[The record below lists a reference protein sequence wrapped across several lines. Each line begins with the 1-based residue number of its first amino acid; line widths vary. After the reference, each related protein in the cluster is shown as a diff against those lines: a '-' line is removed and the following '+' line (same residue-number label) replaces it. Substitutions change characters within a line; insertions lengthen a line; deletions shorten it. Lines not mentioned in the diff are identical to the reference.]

1 MKILKENKSSLVL
14 LLSMFIGA
22 ILGLILGE
30 SAKSLQ
36 GVANIFL
43 NLLYVSIVPMI
54 FTSIVSSITG
64 MKTTKTIGKILGLM
78 FIIFIITGLFAA
90 LYMLVFTQIFDP
102 SKEAVLNFKDF
113 EIEKS
118 PSINLLSMLTVDDF
132 YKLLSGKI

>member
-1 MKILKENKSSLVL
+1 MKILKENKSSLIL

-30 SAKSLQ
+30 SANSLQ

-90 LYMLVFTQIFDP
+90 IYMLVFT
-102 SKEAVLNFKDF
+102 
-113 EIEKS
+113 
-118 PSINLLSMLTVDDF
+118 
-132 YKLLSGKI
+132 